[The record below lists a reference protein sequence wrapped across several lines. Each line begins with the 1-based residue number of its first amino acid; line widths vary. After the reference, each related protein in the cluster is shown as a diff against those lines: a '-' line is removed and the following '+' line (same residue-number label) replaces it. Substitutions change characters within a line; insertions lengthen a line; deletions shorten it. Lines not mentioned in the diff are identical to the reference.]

1 MSSDGALDAFPPG
14 RRFPAPVR
22 LRLRVGTPL
31 NFADV
36 PDARRGWEEIA
47 ARPKRR
53 QRVVRTFRKQTREEE
68 PHTKANERP
77 EHAK

>member
-1 MSSDGALDAFPPG
+1 
-14 RRFPAPVR
+14 
-22 LRLRVGTPL
+22 VGTPL